1 MNNLRRDLV
10 DLTTQRT
17 ARLEA
22 AQAALDAGNQA
33 DYDSAMADVRDFN
46 GRIQN
51 IQDLITEQDRQIM
64 AAPAPAGSAGW
75 PEGSPSGPFSA
86 RASPRA

>member
-33 DYDSAMADVRDFN
+33 DYDSAMADVRDF
-46 GRIQN
+46 
-51 IQDLITEQDRQIM
+51 
-64 AAPAPAGSAGW
+64 
-75 PEGSPSGPFSA
+75 
-86 RASPRA
+86 

>member
-22 AQAALDAGNQA
+22 APLRCGFPRL
-33 DYDSAMADVRDFN
+33 Y
-46 GRIQN
+46 RIF
-51 IQDLITEQDRQIM
+51 R
-64 AAPAPAGSAGW
+64 S
-75 PEGSPSGPFSA
+75 SGC
-86 RASPRA
+86 

>member
-22 AQAALDAGNQA
+22 AQAALDAV
-33 DYDSAMADVRDFN
+33 VRLRCCVPSSF
-46 GRIQN
+46 RR
-51 IQDLITEQDRQIM
+51 L
-64 AAPAPAGSAGW
+64 PASGSKTSSSWLPAL
-75 PEGSPSGPFSA
+75 
-86 RASPRA
+86 